1 MRALDVPAAARLDRV
16 GCLGAISPVHLVV
29 PNRTRSRT
37 PPVSPP
43 TAANLQLRDRAPS
56 SEAVQAGFERCQRML
71 LLFIA
76 DSTRNAVLLVAGG
89 KSGRLREA
97 YLYVWV

>member
-1 MRALDVPAAARLDRV
+1 
-16 GCLGAISPVHLVV
+16 
-29 PNRTRSRT
+29 
-37 PPVSPP
+37 
-43 TAANLQLRDRAPS
+43 
-56 SEAVQAGFERCQRML
+56 ML

-76 DSTRNAVLLVAGG
+76 DPARNAVLLVAGG